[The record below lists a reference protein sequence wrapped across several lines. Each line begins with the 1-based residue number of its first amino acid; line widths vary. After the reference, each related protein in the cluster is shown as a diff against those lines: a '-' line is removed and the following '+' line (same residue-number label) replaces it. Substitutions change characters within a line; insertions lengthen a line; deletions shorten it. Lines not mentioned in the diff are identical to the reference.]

1 MNQCNWLVTRR
12 KTPLQVTSTIA
23 KPEID
28 QIKVI
33 KERKK
38 SADETVDGSTQLCAL
53 LSIWWQHLC
62 KRISHSL
69 ALAPTPYSAMP
80 ASFLNGRNGRGKKC

>member
-33 KERKK
+33 KER
-38 SADETVDGSTQLCAL
+38 E
-53 LSIWWQHLC
+53 
-62 KRISHSL
+62 KR
-69 ALAPTPYSAMP
+69 APMK
-80 ASFLNGRNGRGKKC
+80 L